1 MNDFNN
7 EKYMFLGR
15 PQLRIIGEELEENRN
30 SEIGNLVT
38 ELNSYKVLLRDLVN
52 YETSYELRNEFLNI
66 AFYVIEDL
74 FLYEKFIDSKELPIE
89 DIFIKVGKPKK
100 YIIEWADYIISY
112 IVIFGSPSYSSIQE
126 YMNVVEVDKSKQET
140 KEVQIGNNITDN
152 KGILIG
158 KNKVNGVLLTLSGE
172 FKRVKVKKDLKRG
185 MEIDGVSKKGIKDF
199 KIYLSIIA
207 IIIVLL
213 GVLIASQYTRSI
225 TTVVVSSTITL
236 KVEVN
241 PFNRIIEIESN
252 DTEGKKL
259 INDIKVL
266 DENFDIALERIIE
279 YLDKKELI
287 SSIGVV
293 VTISGEPIEYDSISK
308 TEDYIYVNNID
319 IKFNNSGIEHKID

>member
-158 KNKVNGVLLTLSGE
+158 KNKVNGVLLTLS
-172 FKRVKVKKDLKRG
+172 
-185 MEIDGVSKKGIKDF
+185 
-199 KIYLSIIA
+199 
-207 IIIVLL
+207 
-213 GVLIASQYTRSI
+213 
-225 TTVVVSSTITL
+225 
-236 KVEVN
+236 
-241 PFNRIIEIESN
+241 
-252 DTEGKKL
+252 
-259 INDIKVL
+259 
-266 DENFDIALERIIE
+266 
-279 YLDKKELI
+279 
-287 SSIGVV
+287 
-293 VTISGEPIEYDSISK
+293 
-308 TEDYIYVNNID
+308 
-319 IKFNNSGIEHKID
+319 